1 MMKEQMDMATK
12 AVYATLGAPVVVARQ
27 VRQLGEKFAE
37 YSDKLADTASA
48 RFDDYAREG
57 EKVAQQLRGN
67 NVVEEIQHRVDLDK
81 VTDRVEKLRDQLEA
95 AMQSWRESFTPGEAK
110 PAARKVTVEVE
121 ESVKPPAT
129 GRTTVSKPRATTTG
143 KASAAKSSSATA
155 RKSTAA
161 RKAAA
166 KSSPSKTSATKTSAS
181 KTSATKATTT
191 PRAASTP

>member
-27 VRQLGEKFAE
+27 VRELGEKIAT

-57 EKVAQQLRGN
+57 EKVAKQLRGN

-95 AMQSWRESFTPGEAK
+95 AMQSWRESFTPGETK

-121 ESVKPPAT
+121 ETVKSAAAAGKTTAT
-129 GRTTVSKPRATTTG
+129 KPRATARKT
-143 KASAAKSSSATA
+143 AAAKTTSTTT

-161 RKAAA
+161 RKPAA
-166 KSSPSKTSATKTSAS
+166 

-191 PRAASTP
+191 PRAASTQ

>member
-27 VRQLGEKFAE
+27 VRELGDKIATF
-37 YSDKLADTASA
+37 SDKLADTASA

-57 EKVAQQLRGN
+57 EKVAKQLRGN

-95 AMQSWRESFTPGEAK
+95 AMQSWRESFTPGETK

-121 ESVKPPAT
+121 ETVKPAAAAT
-129 GRTTVSKPRATTTG
+129 
-143 KASAAKSSSATA
+143 ATA
-155 RKSTAA
+155 RKTTAA
-161 RKAAA
+161 KRTLTTARKTTAA
-166 KSSPSKTSATKTSAS
+166 KSTARKTTARKPAAKTST
-181 KTSATKATTT
+181 TKATTA
-191 PRAASTP
+191 PRAASTK

>member
-1 MMKEQMDMATK
+1 MMKEQKDMATK

-27 VRQLGEKFAE
+27 VRELGEKIAT
-37 YSDKLADTASA
+37 YSDKLADSASA

-57 EKVAQQLRGN
+57 EKVAKQLRGN

-95 AMQSWRESFTPGEAK
+95 AMQSWRESFTPGETK

-121 ESVKPPAT
+121 ETVKSAPT
-129 GRTTVSKPRATTTG
+129 
-143 KASAAKSSSATA
+143 AAKSTATKARATA
-155 RKSTAA
+155 PKTAAAKTSSTTTRKSTAG
-161 RKAAA
+161 RKPAA
-166 KSSPSKTSATKTSAS
+166 

-191 PRAASTP
+191 PRAASTK